1 MIQADSHLQGS
12 LKRSVTTLRG
22 GTLGY
27 AEIVA
32 LKVTKT
38 KKTNESN
45 IFFLILIWC

>member
-1 MIQADSHLQGS
+1 MQGT

-32 LKVTKT
+32 LKVI
-38 KKTNESN
+38 EISEDFILM
-45 IFFLILIWC
+45 IFFFGAQVGLHG